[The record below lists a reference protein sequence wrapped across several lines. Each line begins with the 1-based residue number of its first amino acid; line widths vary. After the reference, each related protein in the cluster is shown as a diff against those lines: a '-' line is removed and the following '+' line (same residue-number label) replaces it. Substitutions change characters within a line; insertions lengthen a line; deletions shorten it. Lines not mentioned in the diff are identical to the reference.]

1 MSTRPP
7 TCRVCAACSRPPIS
21 AACSVCRSLAS
32 NWPAPLPKSRRRW
45 PTDCRTPIQP
55 ASLLCGAGFIFGV
68 TMTSPQHPI
77 AASLPGSDT
86 GKVVSARNAVR
97 LIRDGDTVATGGF
110 VGIGFAENIAV
121 ALEQRFLESRE
132 ADLGGAGSPRDLTLV
147 YAAGQGDG
155 KERGLNHLGHDGLV
169 ARVIGGHWGLVPKL
183 QELAV
188 ANRIEAY
195 NLPQGVITHLFRD
208 IAAGKPGTI
217 TRVGLGTFV
226 DPRFG
231 GGKLN
236 ERTSAELVRLMEID
250 GEEYLFYKAF
260 PIHVGI
266 IRGTTA
272 DPDGNITMEKE
283 ALTLEAQAIAMAAR
297 NSGGIVIA
305 QVERVA
311 ERGTLNPRQVK
322 IPGILVDC
330 VVVAEK
336 PEYHMQTFIE
346 PYSPAFSGEIKVPM
360 SAIAPMAMSE
370 RKIIARRAAMELR
383 ANAVVNLGIGMPEGV
398 ANVAAEE
405 HIIDLLTLT
414 AEPGVIGG
422 VPAGGLNFGAATNTQ
437 AIIDQPSQ
445 FDFYDGGGLDIA
457 FLGLAQA
464 DRLGNLNVSKF
475 GPRLA
480 GSGGFIDISQNA
492 KKVVFVGTFTAG
504 NLDVAVADG
513 ALRILEDGR
522 AMKFVD
528 AVEHRTFS
536 GPEAARRGMEVIY
549 ITERCVFRLT
559 AEGLRLTEIAP
570 GVDLQRDI
578 LDRMA
583 FRPLIDGEPALMD
596 ARIFRDEA
604 MGIRPALLEVPMA
617 DRLSYDA
624 AQNLFFLHFSGL
636 SVQSRDDIVRIQAGV
651 EAALAPV
658 GHKVNAIV
666 NYDRFAIAPELVDD
680 YIAMVTEVVAR
691 HYHAVT
697 RYTASTFLRM
707 KLGEALARRQQAP
720 HCYD

>member
-1 MSTRPP
+1 MPD
-7 TCRVCAACSRPPIS
+7 SR
-21 AACSVCRSLAS
+21 
-32 NWPAPLPKSRRRW
+32 
-45 PTDCRTPIQP
+45 
-55 ASLLCGAGFIFGV
+55 
-68 TMTSPQHPI
+68 HPM
-77 AASLPGSDT
+77 AASLRASDT
-86 GKVVSARNAVR
+86 GKVVTARDAVR
-97 LIRDGDTVATGGF
+97 LIRDGDSVATGGF

-121 ALEQRFLESRE
+121 ALEQRFVESQA
-132 ADLGGAGSPRDLTLV
+132 ADLHGQGSPRNLTLV

-155 KERGLNHLGHDGLV
+155 KDRGLNHLGHDGLL
-169 ARVIGGHWGLVPKL
+169 ARVVGGHWGLVPKV
-183 QELAV
+183 QALAV

-236 ERTSAELVRLMEID
+236 DCTKDDLVRIMEID

-260 PIHVGI
+260 PINVGI

-297 NSGGIVIA
+297 NSGGVVIA
-305 QVERVA
+305 QVERIA

-336 PEYHMQTFIE
+336 PEYHMQTFSE
-346 PYSPAFSGEIKVPM
+346 PYSAAFAGEIKVPM
-360 SAIAPMAMSE
+360 SAIAPMEMSE
-370 RKIIARRAAMELR
+370 RKIIARRAAMELK
-383 ANAVVNLGIGMPEGV
+383 ANAIVNLGIGMPEGV
-398 ANVAAEE
+398 ANVANEE
-405 HIIDLLTLT
+405 RIIDLLTLT

-422 VPAGGLNFGAATNTQ
+422 VPAGGLSFGAATNAQ

-464 DRLGNLNVSKF
+464 DKQGNLNVSKF

-480 GSGGFIDISQNA
+480 GAGGFINISQNA

-504 NLDVAVADG
+504 NLDVAIKDG
-513 ALRILEDGR
+513 QLQIVEDGKSI
-522 AMKFVD
+522 KFVD
-528 AVEHRTFS
+528 EVEHRTFS
-536 GPEAARRGMEVIY
+536 GPEAARRGKSVIY
-549 ITERCVFRLT
+549 ITERCVFELT
-559 AEGLRLTEIAP
+559 PQGLQLIEIAP

-578 LDRMA
+578 LDKMA
-583 FRPLIDGEPALMD
+583 FQPIIDGQPALMD
-596 ARIFRDEA
+596 ERIFREEP
-604 MGIRPALLEVPMA
+604 MGIRPELLESPLA
-617 DRLSYDA
+617 ERLTFDA
-624 AQNLFFLHFSGL
+624 AQNLFFLDFSGL
-636 SVQSRDDIVRIQAGV
+636 NVRNEDDIRRI
-651 EAALAPV
+651 EAAVDAALDPI

-666 NYDRFAIAPELVDD
+666 NYDRFSILPELIDD
-680 YIAMVTEVVAR
+680 YITMVKGVVDR
-691 HYHAVT
+691 HYHDVT
-697 RYTASTFLRM
+697 RYTSSTFLRM
-707 KLGEALARRQQAP
+707 KLGEALEKRQIVPKISETEAEAKEQLAHP
-720 HCYD
+720 